1 MTSSDEIEITEGD
14 KKRIRR
20 LAPMAMPAHLEPI
33 AEQLFDEVCCGS
45 RSMWP
50 LDTKRFKEDE
60 AYRGEFYRLA
70 HQGWWNAQQ
79 RFLARLKSDE
89 PFLPGEEALYRMG
102 MDTIAWTMLQK
113 QLCYARRFYKEKR
126 QPNLEHSNFDSV
138 IGVANHVRGQSP
150 HCMPL
155 IADLT
160 TFVQVGDLLIYDH
173 TQGKMTIA
181 EVKEGEK
188 NQDLSRKVMLYKY
201 SGCEQYK
208 QFTLQ
213 DESDKTAKQF
223 DRMARQMDRMQFV
236 TEVLSDKRTRDPDTS
251 KEVHIREPFVPIAEW
266 DEEFNAVCD
275 EAMEKGWAINM
286 VDNCLF
292 LGAYA
297 KQYFPMSSTMFWLWL
312 REFSGGEQT
321 PVARMIDSVVEP
333 LALPLPCA
341 LMAPERIMDLLFGRL
356 HVCMGIS
363 IPELVA
369 ECERD
374 GITVR
379 PPKNK
384 QERKTTNSW
393 GQDSIRYQG
402 QPIVLER
409 DGKVVFPAAGIFVR
423 CLFHFQRPMAFI
435 NAMFE
440 GRDLAEDEAEPA
452 ETI

>member
-1 MTSSDEIEITEGD
+1 
-14 KKRIRR
+14 
-20 LAPMAMPAHLEPI
+20 MAMPAHLEPV
-33 AEQLFDEVCCGS
+33 AYQLFEEACCGS

-50 LDTKRFKEDE
+50 IDTARFKEDKE
-60 AYRGEFYRLA
+60 YRAEFYRLA
-70 HQGWWNAQQ
+70 HQGWWNAQEM
-79 RFLARLKSDE
+79 FLERITSNE
-89 PFLPGEEALYRMG
+89 PFVPGEEALYRMA
-102 MDTIAWTMLQK
+102 MDTIAWTMIQK
-113 QLCYARRFYKEKR
+113 QLCYARRFFKEKR
-126 QPNLEHSNFDSV
+126 QPSLEHSNLESV
-138 IGVANHVRGQSP
+138 IGVAKHVRGESP

-173 TQGKMTIA
+173 AQGKMAIA

-188 NQDLSRKVMLYKY
+188 NQDLSRKVMFYKS
-201 SGCEQYK
+201 SGCEQFK
-208 QFTLQ
+208 QFALQ
-213 DESDKTAKQF
+213 DESAKTAKQF
-223 DRMARQMDRMQFV
+223 ERMARQVDRMQFV
-236 TEVLSDKRTRDPDTS
+236 TEALSDKKTRDPDTS
-251 KEVHIREPFVPIAEW
+251 KEVHIRERFVPIDEW
-266 DEEFNAVCD
+266 DEELNSVCD

-292 LGAYA
+292 LGAYT
-297 KQYFPMSSTMFWLWL
+297 QRFLPMSSTMFWLWMKPFA
-312 REFSGGEQT
+312 EGEQT
-321 PVARMIDSVVEP
+321 PVARLIDCVGQP
-333 LALPLPCA
+333 LALPLPC
-341 LMAPERIMDLLFGRL
+341 LMLEPSRIMDLLFGRL

-363 IPELVA
+363 IPDLVA
-369 ECERD
+369 ECERN

-423 CLFHFQRPMAFI
+423 SLFHFQRPMAFI

-440 GRDLAEDEAEPA
+440 LNDDEDEMEPA
-452 ETI
+452 ETT